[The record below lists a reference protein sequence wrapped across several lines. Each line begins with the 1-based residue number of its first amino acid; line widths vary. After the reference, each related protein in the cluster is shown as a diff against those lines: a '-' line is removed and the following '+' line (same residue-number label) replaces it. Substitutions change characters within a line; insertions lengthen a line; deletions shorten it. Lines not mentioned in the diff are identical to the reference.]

1 MGGERFGAES
11 DLYIYVRVFVC
22 VCLCLCVCVF
32 FFFFVCVYV
41 CVCVLN
47 FSFILS
53 VPLLPGIAS
62 IILWSLQKTN
72 DNKKAKVQTW

>member
-32 FFFFVCVYV
+32 CFVFVCVYV
-41 CVCVLN
+41 CVCVCGQIHHIDDDFNVDSNEIRL
-47 FSFILS
+47 
-53 VPLLPGIAS
+53 
-62 IILWSLQKTN
+62 
-72 DNKKAKVQTW
+72 